1 MSPADRRSLGRLAS
15 ATGAVAAFAWGGYG
29 AVTHAI
35 PKFHVYDGYRMLLWA
50 AIALLLTAPVAWRLP
65 RERGL
70 VAIGVAAAI
79 GCWLPI
85 VYSAFR
91 YHLSLVARLR
101 GAWAVAGGD
110 IVGIA
115 MPVGAVLA
123 WLAIR
128 EHAAGR
134 PE

>member
-1 MSPADRRSLGRLAS
+1 LA
-15 ATGAVAAFAWGGYG
+15 AAFGALSAFACAACA

-35 PKFHVYDGYRMLLWA
+35 PQFHVYDGYRMLLWSG
-50 AIALLLTAPVAWRLP
+50 IALMLTAPLAWRRP

-70 VAIGVAAAI
+70 IAIGVAGAV

-101 GAWAVAGGD
+101 GAWTVAGGD
-110 IVGIA
+110 IVGLA

-128 EHAAGR
+128 EHAPAGR
-134 PE
+134 TER